1 MTKGEDLVDILDIDM
16 HMMVIDGWNEM
27 KDKGMCEKGR
37 WDCELG
43 KYQLAGWQYSDAS
56 TEDKWTYSRCL
67 FKNQPALI
75 EHYVG
80 SPKKLSS
87 SADFMEEK
95 VSECAT
101 EASFD
106 FTTIKTWVSE
116 EGTKALFDGYQH
128 VKEFDDPVWIKVN
141 GHYVEYEADW
151 LSVICAAYEN
161 AGEIKA
167 CNDLTDLEEVNS
179 SDPSKTGAKTSSQK
193 NVATASKGLFTADNG
208 KVNVY
213 IVAEAFCPNCKE
225 HSYYMD
231 KLLMTPEGG
240 KSGVR
245 DIMNIYMEQMVL
257 EGWDGQTETGIC
269 EKGKYDCELSKYNLC
284 SEAIGNSIDNTDS
297 HMWWDF
303 VRCNYKH
310 QDEILEMYK
319 IKHVNAK
326 LISDITSTCAADS
339 GVDYDTIS
347 TCATGDMG
355 TELLKGSYERVSSMN
370 MPVWI
375 YVEDQKIAYHEDWLA
390 AVCAAY
396 SGDKVPTECTG
407 V

>member
-1 MTKGEDLVDILDIDM
+1 
-16 HMMVIDGWNEM
+16 
-27 KDKGMCEKGR
+27 
-37 WDCELG
+37 
-43 KYQLAGWQYSDAS
+43 
-56 TEDKWTYSRCL
+56 
-67 FKNQPALI
+67 
-75 EHYVG
+75 
-80 SPKKLSS
+80 
-87 SADFMEEK
+87 
-95 VSECAT
+95 
-101 EASFD
+101 
-106 FTTIKTWVSE
+106 
-116 EGTKALFDGYQH
+116 
-128 VKEFDDPVWIKVN
+128 
-141 GHYVEYEADW
+141 
-151 LSVICAAYEN
+151 
-161 AGEIKA
+161 
-167 CNDLTDLEEVNS
+167 
-179 SDPSKTGAKTSSQK
+179 
-193 NVATASKGLFTADNG
+193 
-208 KVNVY
+208 
-213 IVAEAFCPNCKE
+213 
-225 HSYYMD
+225 
-231 KLLMTPEGG
+231 MTPEGG